1 MASGFPDGFL
11 WGASTS
17 AFQVEGAWGEGG
29 RGRST
34 TDRGF
39 GIPGITDGSVASD
52 HYHRWKED
60 VDLMAELGLKTYRM
74 SFSWCRIMPD
84 ATCEPNPE
92 ALAFYD
98 GLIDYLL
105 EKGIEPFVTLYHFEC
120 PQALVDEF
128 GGWLDRRMID
138 AFARYAEVCF
148 RHFKG
153 RVKLWATINEQLIA
167 TATSVN
173 TGDTETD
180 PKRHQGNTYQ
190 MSYHMSLAEHRAFEL
205 LRSIDPEAK
214 IGPVCAIQV
223 TYPLSSSPADVMAA
237 LNAEEMEQFYMLDMS
252 VRGSYS
258 PYAASYLKR
267 EGFYPVVEPE
277 DDAVLHGST
286 PDFIGINYYSSSCVK
301 ERTEPIVFGGF
312 PPWGAGDF
320 VLCDNPRL
328 EKTEWMPNGLDPI
341 GLSIGMRKVHDR
353 YGLPMI
359 VTENGM
365 ALSEE
370 PDESGAIHDEQRI
383 AYLSAHIAQV
393 GELIKQGYPI
403 FGYCPWSFVDVVSS
417 HQGFAKRY
425 GLVYVDRTDD
435 DIRTCDR
442 IRKDSFYWYQKV
454 IAGNQ
459 LPEETRFSGWHE
471 VADGG

>member
-1 MASGFPDGFL
+1 MANRFPDGFL

-105 EKGIEPFVTLYHFEC
+105 EKDIEPFVTLYHFEC

-148 RHFKG
+148 RHFGG

-190 MSYHMSLAEHRAFEL
+190 MGYHMSLAEHRAFEL

-258 PYAASYLKR
+258 PYAASYLRR
-267 EGFYPVVEPE
+267 EGFYPAVEPE

-359 VTENGM
+359 ITENGM

-393 GELIKQGYPI
+393 GELIEQGYPI

-459 LPEETRFSGWHE
+459 LPE
-471 VADGG
+471 

>member
-1 MASGFPDGFL
+1 MANRFPDGFL

-167 TATSVN
+167 SSSAVN
-173 TGDTETD
+173 TGDLEQD
-180 PKRHQGNTYQ
+180 SKKRQGNTYQ

-205 LRSIDPEAK
+205 LRSIDSEAK

-258 PYAASYLKR
+258 PYAASYLRR
-267 EGFYPVVEPE
+267 EGFYPAAEPG

-301 ERTEPIVFGGF
+301 ERTEPIVFGSF

-328 EKTEWMPNGLDPI
+328 ETTEWMPNGLDPI

-359 VTENGM
+359 IAENGM

-393 GELIKQGYPI
+393 GELIEQGYPI

-425 GLVYVDRTDD
+425 GLVFVDRTDD
-435 DIRTCDR
+435 DIKTCGR

-459 LPEETRFSGWHE
+459 LLE
-471 VADGG
+471 

>member
-1 MASGFPDGFL
+1 MANRFPDGFL

-148 RHFKG
+148 THFKG

-167 TATSVN
+167 SSSAVN
-173 TGDTETD
+173 TGDLEQD
-180 PKRHQGNTYQ
+180 SKKRQGNTYQ

-223 TYPLSSSPADVMAA
+223 TYPLSSSPADMMAA
-237 LNAEEMEQFYMLDMS
+237 LDAEEMEQFYMLDMS

-258 PYAASYLKR
+258 PYAASYLRR
-267 EGFYPVVEPE
+267 EGFYPAVEPG

-301 ERTEPIVFGGF
+301 ERTEPIVFGSF

-359 VTENGM
+359 ITENGM

-393 GELIKQGYPI
+393 GELIEQGYPI

-459 LPEETRFSGWHE
+459 LPE
-471 VADGG
+471 

>member
-1 MASGFPDGFL
+1 MGCVDERISGRGRL
-11 WGASTS
+11 
-17 AFQVEGAWGEGG
+17 GEGG
-29 RGRST
+29 RGKST

-74 SFSWCRIMPD
+74 SFSWCRIMPG

-167 TATSVN
+167 TASSVN

-205 LRSIDPEAK
+205 LHSIDPEAK

-267 EGFYPVVEPE
+267 EGFYPAVEPE

-359 VTENGM
+359 ITENGM

-393 GELIKQGYPI
+393 GELIEQGYPI

-459 LPEETRFSGWHE
+459 LPE
-471 VADGG
+471 

>member
-1 MASGFPDGFL
+1 MANRFPDGFL

-29 RGRST
+29 RGKST

-74 SFSWCRIMPD
+74 SFSWCRIMPG

-167 TATSVN
+167 TASSVN

-205 LRSIDPEAK
+205 LHSIDPEAK

-223 TYPLSSSPADVMAA
+223 TYPLSSSPTDVMAA

-267 EGFYPVVEPE
+267 EGFYLAVEPE

-359 VTENGM
+359 ITENGM

-393 GELIKQGYPI
+393 GELIEQGYPI

-459 LPEETRFSGWHE
+459 LPE
-471 VADGG
+471 

>member
-1 MASGFPDGFL
+1 MANRFPDGFL

-60 VDLMAELGLKTYRM
+60 ADLMAELGLKTYRM

-148 RHFKG
+148 RHFRG

-190 MSYHMSLAEHRAFEL
+190 MGYHMSLAEHRAFEL

-258 PYAASYLKR
+258 PYAASYLRR
-267 EGFYPVVEPE
+267 EGFYPAVEPE

-359 VTENGM
+359 ITENGM

-393 GELIKQGYPI
+393 GELIEQGYPI

-459 LPEETRFSGWHE
+459 LPE
-471 VADGG
+471 

>member
-1 MASGFPDGFL
+1 MANRFPDGFL

-205 LRSIDPEAK
+205 LHSIDPEAK

-267 EGFYPVVEPE
+267 EGLYPEVEPE

-353 YGLPMI
+353 YGLSMI
-359 VTENGM
+359 ITENGM

-393 GELIKQGYPI
+393 GELIEQGYPI

-459 LPEETRFSGWHE
+459 LPE
-471 VADGG
+471 

>member
-1 MASGFPDGFL
+1 MANRFPDGFL

-148 RHFKG
+148 THFKG

-167 TATSVN
+167 SSSAVN
-173 TGDTETD
+173 TGDLEQD
-180 PKRHQGNTYQ
+180 SKKRQGNTYQ

-223 TYPLSSSPADVMAA
+223 TYPLSSSPADMMAA

-258 PYAASYLKR
+258 PYAASYLRR
-267 EGFYPVVEPE
+267 EGFYPAVEPG

-301 ERTEPIVFGGF
+301 ERTEPIVFGSF

-359 VTENGM
+359 ITENGM

-393 GELIKQGYPI
+393 GELIEQGYPI

-459 LPEETRFSGWHE
+459 LPE
-471 VADGG
+471 

>member
-60 VDLMAELGLKTYRM
+60 VDLMAELGLKMYRM
-74 SFSWCRIMPD
+74 SFSWCRIMPG

-98 GLIDYLL
+98 GLIDCLL

-359 VTENGM
+359 ITENGM

-393 GELIKQGYPI
+393 GELIEQGYPI

-459 LPEETRFSGWHE
+459 LPE
-471 VADGG
+471 

>member
-1 MASGFPDGFL
+1 MANRFPDGFL

-190 MSYHMSLAEHRAFEL
+190 MGYHMSLAEHRAFEL

-258 PYAASYLKR
+258 PYAASYLRR
-267 EGFYPVVEPE
+267 EGFYPAVEPE

-320 VLCDNPRL
+320 ILCDNPRL

-359 VTENGM
+359 ITENGM

-393 GELIKQGYPI
+393 GELIEQGYPI

-459 LPEETRFSGWHE
+459 LPE
-471 VADGG
+471 

>member
-1 MASGFPDGFL
+1 MANRFPDGFL

-167 TATSVN
+167 SSSAVN
-173 TGDTETD
+173 TGDLEQD
-180 PKRHQGNTYQ
+180 SKKRQGNTYQ

-223 TYPLSSSPADVMAA
+223 TYPLSSSPADMMAA

-258 PYAASYLKR
+258 PYAASYLRR
-267 EGFYPVVEPE
+267 EGFYPAVEPG

-320 VLCDNPRL
+320 ILCDNPRL

-359 VTENGM
+359 ITENGM

-393 GELIKQGYPI
+393 GELIEQGYPI

-459 LPEETRFSGWHE
+459 LPE
-471 VADGG
+471 

>member
-138 AFARYAEVCF
+138 AFAHYAEVCF

-167 TATSVN
+167 TASSVN

-205 LRSIDPEAK
+205 LHSIDPEAK

-267 EGFYPVVEPE
+267 EGFYPAVEPE

-312 PPWGAGDF
+312 PSWGAGDF

-359 VTENGM
+359 ITENGM

-393 GELIKQGYPI
+393 GELIEQGYPI

-459 LPEETRFSGWHE
+459 LPE
-471 VADGG
+471 

>member
-1 MASGFPDGFL
+1 MANRFPDGFL

-74 SFSWCRIMPD
+74 SFSWCRIMSD

-128 GGWLDRRMID
+128 GGWLDRRMTD

-148 RHFKG
+148 THFKG

-167 TATSVN
+167 SSSAVN
-173 TGDTETD
+173 TGDLEQD
-180 PKRHQGNTYQ
+180 SKKRQGNTYQ

-258 PYAASYLKR
+258 PYAASYLRR
-267 EGFYPVVEPE
+267 EGFYPAVEPE

-320 VLCDNPRL
+320 ILCDNPRL

-359 VTENGM
+359 ITENGM

-393 GELIKQGYPI
+393 GELIEQGYPI

-459 LPEETRFSGWHE
+459 LPE
-471 VADGG
+471 

>member
-1 MASGFPDGFL
+1 MANRFPDGFL

-29 RGRST
+29 RDKST

-167 TATSVN
+167 TASSVN

-267 EGFYPVVEPE
+267 EGFYPAVEPE

-359 VTENGM
+359 ITENGM

-393 GELIKQGYPI
+393 GELIEQGYPI

-459 LPEETRFSGWHE
+459 LPE
-471 VADGG
+471 

>member
-29 RGRST
+29 RGSST

-167 TATSVN
+167 TASSVN

-205 LRSIDPEAK
+205 LHSIDPEAK

-267 EGFYPVVEPE
+267 EGFYPAVEPE

-359 VTENGM
+359 ITENGM

-393 GELIKQGYPI
+393 GELIEQGYPI

-425 GLVYVDRTDD
+425 GLIYVDRTDD

-459 LPEETRFSGWHE
+459 LPE
-471 VADGG
+471 

>member
-1 MASGFPDGFL
+1 MANRFPDGFL

-92 ALAFYD
+92 GLAFYD

-148 RHFKG
+148 THFKG

-167 TATSVN
+167 SSSAVN
-173 TGDTETD
+173 TGDLEQD
-180 PKRHQGNTYQ
+180 SKKRQGNTYQ

-258 PYAASYLKR
+258 PYAASYLRR
-267 EGFYPVVEPE
+267 EGFYPAVEPG

-301 ERTEPIVFGGF
+301 ERTEPIVFGSF

-359 VTENGM
+359 ITENGM

-393 GELIKQGYPI
+393 GELIEQGYPI

-459 LPEETRFSGWHE
+459 LPE
-471 VADGG
+471 

>member
-1 MASGFPDGFL
+1 MANRFPDGFL

-205 LRSIDPEAK
+205 LHSIDPEAK

-223 TYPLSSSPADVMAA
+223 TYSLSSSPADVMAA

-267 EGFYPVVEPE
+267 EGFYPAVEPE

-286 PDFIGINYYSSSCVK
+286 PDFIGINYYSSSCAK

-359 VTENGM
+359 IAENGM

-393 GELIKQGYPI
+393 GELIEQGYPI

-459 LPEETRFSGWHE
+459 LLE
-471 VADGG
+471 

>member
-1 MASGFPDGFL
+1 MVNRFPDGFL

-148 RHFKG
+148 RHFRG

-190 MSYHMSLAEHRAFEL
+190 MGYHMSLAEHRAFEL

-258 PYAASYLKR
+258 PYAASYLRR
-267 EGFYPVVEPE
+267 EGFYPAVEPE

-359 VTENGM
+359 ITENGM

-393 GELIKQGYPI
+393 GELIEQGYPI

-454 IAGNQ
+454 IAGNH
-459 LPEETRFSGWHE
+459 LPE
-471 VADGG
+471 

>member
-1 MASGFPDGFL
+1 MANRFPDGFL

-138 AFARYAEVCF
+138 AFACYAEVCF

-173 TGDTETD
+173 TGDTEID

-190 MSYHMSLAEHRAFEL
+190 MSYHMSLAEHRAFEFL
-205 LRSIDPEAK
+205 HSIDSEAM

-267 EGFYPVVEPE
+267 EGFYPAVEPE

-286 PDFIGINYYSSSCVK
+286 PDFVGINYYSSSCAK

-353 YGLPMI
+353 YGLPMVI
-359 VTENGM
+359 TENGM

-393 GELIKQGYPI
+393 GELIEQGYPI

-459 LPEETRFSGWHE
+459 LPE
-471 VADGG
+471 

>member
-1 MASGFPDGFL
+1 MVNGFPDGFL

-29 RGRST
+29 RGKST

-74 SFSWCRIMPD
+74 SFSWCRIMPG

-167 TATSVN
+167 TASSVN

-205 LRSIDPEAK
+205 LHSIDPEAK

-267 EGFYPVVEPE
+267 EGFYPAVEPE

-286 PDFIGINYYSSSCVK
+286 PDFTGINYYSSSCVK

-359 VTENGM
+359 ITENGM

-393 GELIKQGYPI
+393 GELIEQGYPI

-459 LPEETRFSGWHE
+459 LPE
-471 VADGG
+471 

>member
-1 MASGFPDGFL
+1 MANRFPDGFL

-29 RGRST
+29 RGKST

-74 SFSWCRIMPD
+74 SFSWCRIMPG

-92 ALAFYD
+92 ALTFYD

-167 TATSVN
+167 TASSVN

-205 LRSIDPEAK
+205 LHSIDPEAK

-267 EGFYPVVEPE
+267 EGFYPAVEPE

-359 VTENGM
+359 ITENGM
-365 ALSEE
+365 ALSEG

-393 GELIKQGYPI
+393 GELVEQGYPI

-442 IRKDSFYWYQKV
+442 VRKDSFYWYQKV

-459 LPEETRFSGWHE
+459 LPE
-471 VADGG
+471 

>member
-1 MASGFPDGFL
+1 MANRFPDGFL

-148 RHFKG
+148 RHFRG

-190 MSYHMSLAEHRAFEL
+190 MGYHMSLAEHRAFEL

-258 PYAASYLKR
+258 PYAASYLRR
-267 EGFYPVVEPE
+267 EGFYPAVEPE

-359 VTENGM
+359 ITENGM

-393 GELIKQGYPI
+393 GELIEQGYPI

-459 LPEETRFSGWHE
+459 LPE
-471 VADGG
+471 

>member
-1 MASGFPDGFL
+1 MANRFPDGFL

-29 RGRST
+29 RGKST

-74 SFSWCRIMPD
+74 SFSWCRIMPG
-84 ATCEPNPE
+84 ATCESNPE

-167 TATSVN
+167 TASSVN

-205 LRSIDPEAK
+205 LHSIDPEAK
-214 IGPVCAIQV
+214 IGPVGAIQV
-223 TYPLSSSPADVMAA
+223 TYPLSSSPVDVMAA

-267 EGFYPVVEPE
+267 EGFYPAVEPE

-359 VTENGM
+359 ITENGM

-393 GELIKQGYPI
+393 GELIEQGYPI

-459 LPEETRFSGWHE
+459 LPE
-471 VADGG
+471 

>member
-1 MASGFPDGFL
+1 MANRFPDGFL

-148 RHFKG
+148 THFKG

-223 TYPLSSSPADVMAA
+223 TYPLSSSPADMMAA

-258 PYAASYLKR
+258 PYAASYLRR
-267 EGFYPVVEPE
+267 EGFYPAVEPG

-301 ERTEPIVFGGF
+301 GRTEPIVFGSF

-359 VTENGM
+359 ITENGM

-393 GELIKQGYPI
+393 GELIEQGYPI

-459 LPEETRFSGWHE
+459 LPE
-471 VADGG
+471 

>member
-1 MASGFPDGFL
+1 MANRFPDGFL

-148 RHFKG
+148 RHFRG

-190 MSYHMSLAEHRAFEL
+190 MGYHMSLAEHRAFEL

-223 TYPLSSSPADVMAA
+223 TYPLSSSPADVTAA

-258 PYAASYLKR
+258 PYAASYLRR
-267 EGFYPVVEPE
+267 EGFYPAVEPE

-359 VTENGM
+359 ITENGM

-393 GELIKQGYPI
+393 GELIEQGYPI

-459 LPEETRFSGWHE
+459 LPE
-471 VADGG
+471 

>member
-1 MASGFPDGFL
+1 MANRFPDGFL

-167 TATSVN
+167 SSSAVN
-173 TGDTETD
+173 TGDLEQD
-180 PKRHQGNTYQ
+180 SKKRQGNTYQ

-223 TYPLSSSPADVMAA
+223 TYPLSSSPADMMAA

-258 PYAASYLKR
+258 PYAASYLRR
-267 EGFYPVVEPE
+267 EGFYPAVEPG

-301 ERTEPIVFGGF
+301 ERTEPIVFGSF

-359 VTENGM
+359 ITENGM

-393 GELIKQGYPI
+393 GELIEQGYPI

-459 LPEETRFSGWHE
+459 LPE
-471 VADGG
+471 

>member
-1 MASGFPDGFL
+1 MANRFPDGFL

-29 RGRST
+29 RGKST

-167 TATSVN
+167 TASSVN

-267 EGFYPVVEPE
+267 EGFYPAVEPE

-359 VTENGM
+359 ITENGM

-383 AYLSAHIAQV
+383 AYLSAHIAEV
-393 GELIKQGYPI
+393 GELIEQGYPI

-459 LPEETRFSGWHE
+459 LPE
-471 VADGG
+471 

>member
-1 MASGFPDGFL
+1 MANRFPDGFL

-29 RGRST
+29 RGKST

-74 SFSWCRIMPD
+74 SFSWCRIMPG

-167 TATSVN
+167 TASSVN

-237 LNAEEMEQFYMLDMS
+237 LNAEEMEQFYMLDIS

-267 EGFYPVVEPE
+267 EGFYPAVEPE

-359 VTENGM
+359 ITENGM

-393 GELIKQGYPI
+393 GELIEQGYPI

-459 LPEETRFSGWHE
+459 LPE
-471 VADGG
+471 

>member
-1 MASGFPDGFL
+1 MANRFPDGFL

-29 RGRST
+29 RGKST

-74 SFSWCRIMPD
+74 SFSWCRIMPG
-84 ATCEPNPE
+84 ATCEPNPK

-167 TATSVN
+167 TASSVN

-180 PKRHQGNTYQ
+180 PKRHQGNTHQ

-205 LRSIDPEAK
+205 LHSIDPEAK

-258 PYAASYLKR
+258 PYGASYLKR
-267 EGFYPVVEPE
+267 EGFYPAVEPE

-359 VTENGM
+359 ITENGM

-393 GELIKQGYPI
+393 GELIEQGYPI

-459 LPEETRFSGWHE
+459 LPE
-471 VADGG
+471 

>member
-1 MASGFPDGFL
+1 MANRFPDGFL

-148 RHFKG
+148 THFKG

-167 TATSVN
+167 SSSAVN
-173 TGDTETD
+173 TGDLEQD
-180 PKRHQGNTYQ
+180 SKKRQGNTYQ

-223 TYPLSSSPADVMAA
+223 TYPLSSSPADMMAA

-258 PYAASYLKR
+258 PYAASYLRR
-267 EGFYPVVEPE
+267 EGFYPAVEPG

-286 PDFIGINYYSSSCVK
+286 PNFIGINYYSSSCVK

-359 VTENGM
+359 ITENGM

-393 GELIKQGYPI
+393 GELIEQGYPI

-459 LPEETRFSGWHE
+459 LPE
-471 VADGG
+471 

>member
-1 MASGFPDGFL
+1 MANRFPDGFL

-29 RGRST
+29 RGKST

-74 SFSWCRIMPD
+74 SFSWCRIMPG

-167 TATSVN
+167 TASSVN

-205 LRSIDPEAK
+205 LHSIDPEAK

-267 EGFYPVVEPE
+267 EGFYPAVEPE

-286 PDFIGINYYSSSCVK
+286 SDFIGINYYSSSCVK

-359 VTENGM
+359 ITENGM

-393 GELIKQGYPI
+393 GELIEQGYPI

-459 LPEETRFSGWHE
+459 LPE
-471 VADGG
+471 

>member
-1 MASGFPDGFL
+1 MANRFPDGFL

-29 RGRST
+29 RGKST
-34 TDRGF
+34 TDCGF

-74 SFSWCRIMPD
+74 SFSWCRIMPG

-167 TATSVN
+167 TASSVN

-205 LRSIDPEAK
+205 LHSIDPEAK

-267 EGFYPVVEPE
+267 EGFYPAVEPE

-359 VTENGM
+359 ITENGM

-393 GELIKQGYPI
+393 GELIEQGYPI
-403 FGYCPWSFVDVVSS
+403 FGYCPWSFVDAVSS

-459 LPEETRFSGWHE
+459 LPE
-471 VADGG
+471 

>member
-60 VDLMAELGLKTYRM
+60 VDLMAELGLKIYRM

-223 TYPLSSSPADVMAA
+223 TYPLSSSPADMMAA

-258 PYAASYLKR
+258 PCAASYLKR

-359 VTENGM
+359 ITENGM

-393 GELIKQGYPI
+393 GELIEQGYPI

-459 LPEETRFSGWHE
+459 LPE
-471 VADGG
+471 

>member
-1 MASGFPDGFL
+1 MANRFPDGFL

-190 MSYHMSLAEHRAFEL
+190 MGYHMSLAEHRAFEL

-258 PYAASYLKR
+258 PYAASYLRR
-267 EGFYPVVEPE
+267 EGFYPAVEPE

-359 VTENGM
+359 ITENGM

-393 GELIKQGYPI
+393 GELIEQGYPI

-459 LPEETRFSGWHE
+459 LPE
-471 VADGG
+471 

>member
-1 MASGFPDGFL
+1 MVNRFPDGFL

-74 SFSWCRIMPD
+74 SFSWCRIIPD

-148 RHFKG
+148 RHFRG

-190 MSYHMSLAEHRAFEL
+190 MGYHMSLAEHRAFEL

-258 PYAASYLKR
+258 PYAASYLRR
-267 EGFYPVVEPE
+267 EGFYPAVEPE

-359 VTENGM
+359 ITENGM

-393 GELIKQGYPI
+393 GELIEQGYPI

-454 IAGNQ
+454 IAGNH
-459 LPEETRFSGWHE
+459 LPE
-471 VADGG
+471 

>member
-1 MASGFPDGFL
+1 MANRFPDGFL

-128 GGWLDRRMID
+128 GGWLDRRMTD

-148 RHFKG
+148 THFKG

-167 TATSVN
+167 SSSAVN
-173 TGDTETD
+173 TGDLEQD
-180 PKRHQGNTYQ
+180 SKKRQGNTYQ

-258 PYAASYLKR
+258 PYAASYLRR
-267 EGFYPVVEPE
+267 EGFYPAVEPE

-320 VLCDNPRL
+320 ILCDNPRL

-359 VTENGM
+359 ITENGM

-393 GELIKQGYPI
+393 GELIEQGYPI

-459 LPEETRFSGWHE
+459 LPE
-471 VADGG
+471 

>member
-1 MASGFPDGFL
+1 MANRFPDGFL

-29 RGRST
+29 RGKST

-74 SFSWCRIMPD
+74 SFSWCRIMPG

-167 TATSVN
+167 TASSVN

-205 LRSIDPEAK
+205 LHSIDPEAK

-267 EGFYPVVEPE
+267 EGFYPAVEPE
-277 DDAVLHGST
+277 DDAVLHRST

-359 VTENGM
+359 ITENGM

-393 GELIKQGYPI
+393 GELIEQGYPI

-459 LPEETRFSGWHE
+459 LPE
-471 VADGG
+471 

>member
-1 MASGFPDGFL
+1 MANRFPDGFL

-148 RHFKG
+148 RHFRG

-190 MSYHMSLAEHRAFEL
+190 MGYHMSLAEHRAFEL

-252 VRGSYS
+252 VRGSYP
-258 PYAASYLKR
+258 PYAASYLRR
-267 EGFYPVVEPE
+267 EGFYPAVEPE

-359 VTENGM
+359 ITENGM

-393 GELIKQGYPI
+393 GELIEQGYPI

-442 IRKDSFYWYQKV
+442 IRKGSFYWYQKV

-459 LPEETRFSGWHE
+459 LPE
-471 VADGG
+471 

>member
-1 MASGFPDGFL
+1 MANRFPDGFL

-190 MSYHMSLAEHRAFEL
+190 MGYHMSLAEHRAFEL

-258 PYAASYLKR
+258 PYAASYLRR
-267 EGFYPVVEPE
+267 EGFYPAVEPE

-320 VLCDNPRL
+320 ILCDNPRL

-341 GLSIGMRKVHDR
+341 GLSIGMRKAHDR

-359 VTENGM
+359 ITENGM

-393 GELIKQGYPI
+393 GELIEQGYPI

-459 LPEETRFSGWHE
+459 LPE
-471 VADGG
+471 